1 MSQVR
6 QVREDEGSGSLSAP
20 ADWKPRKAMR
30 MPIGTLF
37 GILRRKADADTDLPP
52 EMPIWF
58 PDRHAN
64 RQKSLFGD
72 AIDVL

>member
-1 MSQVR
+1 
-6 QVREDEGSGSLSAP
+6 
-20 ADWKPRKAMR
+20 

-64 RQKSLFGD
+64 RKKSRFGD

>member
-1 MSQVR
+1 
-6 QVREDEGSGSLSAP
+6 
-20 ADWKPRKAMR
+20 